1 MCLLLR
7 DSRLLDYSTPVS
19 LVRFAGFVRT
29 AQLSLRTPFSDVAT
43 SMGLWDGASSPIP
56 IDGGRWYDLFL
67 FFQRQ
72 TSRKATARAVLQAFA
87 LPQRS
92 FTRNI
97 EAAQRQYESKLPV
110 LLLLN

>member
-1 MCLLLR
+1 
-7 DSRLLDYSTPVS
+7 
-19 LVRFAGFVRT
+19 
-29 AQLSLRTPFSDVAT
+29 
-43 SMGLWDGASSPIP
+43 MGLWDGAPSPIP

-72 TSRKATARAVLQAFA
+72 SSRKATARAVLQAFT

-97 EAAQRQYESKLPV
+97 EAAQKQFESKLPV
-110 LLLLN
+110 PPSY